1 MVPWGLS
8 RGARLVRKRLTGGV
22 LPVPLLFENRGQRL
36 EEFSAMADVI
46 KIVVIIAGIVLLVR
60 RKVPLSLTLIA
71 SSLMLG
77 FMFQLPAG
85 VIINS
90 LLRALLS
97 IENLKLVVA
106 LELVLLFSAVLKETG
121 AMNRAIS
128 ALGGVVRDARL
139 TVALIPAVI
148 GLLPVVGGAMLSAP
162 LVAEASDDLQLS
174 PERRTFLNFW
184 FRHVWEYTLPT
195 FPAVFLTAGITGVP
209 IPELVLV
216 GTPLTLA
223 AIATGVLYGFRGIE
237 PLCRSGGAGSPSA
250 LGRQL
255 ARFVWNLFPLF
266 LVILLTVG
274 LDIHLAYPLLVVT
287 TGVIVL
293 NPMPL
298 NRILQLARQHF
309 SIDLACLIWGIML
322 FKEILVATGAM
333 GNIAAELSAM
343 GIPSPVL
350 VVILPALIAFIS
362 GYTTAF
368 VGLSFPVLVP
378 FVQAGELSAYFVMLG
393 LASGICA
400 HLLSPMHAC
409 LVMTMH
415 YYEADMGKT
424 YRMLLL
430 PTALIF
436 LTGVC
441 VFVAANW
448 LAG

>member
-1 MVPWGLS
+1 MTGQVVPTPS
-8 RGARLVRKRLTGGV
+8 
-22 LPVPLLFENRGQRL
+22 PLEDRGQRL
-36 EEFSAMADVI
+36 EEFPEMADVI
-46 KIVVIIAGIVLLVR
+46 KIVVIIAGIIVLVR
-60 RKVPLSLTLIA
+60 RKVALSLTLIA
-71 SSLMLG
+71 SSLILG
-77 FMFQLPAG
+77 FMFQLRANAIVNG
-85 VIINS
+85 V
-90 LLRALLS
+90 LDTLLS
-97 IENLKLVVA
+97 IENLKLVMA
-106 LELVLLFSAVLKETG
+106 LELVLLFSALLKENG

-128 ALGGVVRDARL
+128 ALGDVVRDARF
-139 TVALIPAVI
+139 TVAIIPAVI

-174 PERRTFLNFW
+174 PEHRTFLNFW

-209 IPELVLV
+209 IPELVLA

-223 AIATGVLYGFRGIE
+223 AIATGVLFGFRGVQ
-237 PLCRSGGAGSPSA
+237 PPHGSGAGPPPA
-250 LGRQL
+250 PGRQL

-266 LVILLTVG
+266 LVIVLTVG

-293 NPMPL
+293 NRMPL
-298 NRILQLARQHF
+298 NRVLRLARQHF

-343 GIPSPVL
+343 GIPSAVL
-350 VVILPALIAFIS
+350 VVLLPALIAFIS

-378 FVQAGELSAYFVMLG
+378 FVQAGELSAYYVMLG
-393 LASGICA
+393 LAGGICA

-436 LTGVC
+436 LTGVG
-441 VFVAANW
+441 VFAAANW